1 MIVQALNLG
10 RLNIEA
16 ETLETLNL
24 LAQWQSTSRAQVIQR
39 LLRDGARQARIE
51 YAAGLYGR
59 GDLTLEKAA
68 LMAGVSIYDIMA
80 YTHAHSILPPGDMAE
95 LRTDVA
101 SMLVRRGHRELAT
114 QVLQAETP
122 FD

>member
-1 MIVQALNLG
+1 
-10 RLNIEA
+10 
-16 ETLETLNL
+16 
-24 LAQWQSTSRAQVIQR
+24 
-39 LLRDGARQARIE
+39 
-51 YAAGLYGR
+51 LYGR